1 VDDMSREELLELGE
15 RVLKLAESK
24 GIRDLAV
31 LIRSSKSWMVRFA
44 NNQATII
51 KHWDEVRVSVRIGYK
66 KRIVIGSVT
75 SADVN
80 EIDRALDKFL
90 AIAKV
95 SKENPL
101 YTPLP
106 EGPFKYEPVERSYDK
121 RVLELVNKVDDVIKT
136 AIDEALTSGAK
147 RCAGQLSFGERT
159 KVLVT
164 TGGVKASEIA
174 TSITLTVRGFSD
186 GDASGTGVS
195 CSRTLDDFNPEEAG
209 TRAGRIAKEASK
221 VDNLEA
227 GKYDLILDP
236 LVVSNLFGYV
246 LGATSALGVYM
257 KFSYFTDL
265 LGKEV
270 STSALTIADSPR
282 EPRVLGSTSFD
293 DEGIPTRN
301 TVVIERGVLKS
312 LLHNSMTARLFNV
325 KSTGNAGWI
334 SPSPR
339 VLKVSPGN
347 YKEEELF
354 EEVKRG
360 IYVSNNWY
368 TRYQNYREGTFS
380 SVCRDGVFYVESGEL
395 KFAVRGLR
403 ISDNFLSLLK
413 NVKALSNKL
422 YHVYWWESA
431 LPSIIPYVLVSN
443 VNITKALF

>member
-1 VDDMSREELLELGE
+1 MEGDELLELGE
-15 RVLKLAESK
+15 RILELAEGK
-24 GIRDLAV
+24 GVRDLAV
-31 LIRSSKSWMVRFA
+31 LIRSSRSWMVRFA
-44 NNQATII
+44 NNQATIV
-51 KHWDEVRVSVRIGYK
+51 KHWDEVGVRVRIGYK
-66 KRIVIGSVT
+66 RRVVIGNIT
-75 SADVN
+75 STDIK

-95 SKENPL
+95 SRENPL

-106 EGPFKYEPVERSYDK
+106 KGPFKYELVEGSYDK
-121 RVLELVNKVDDVIKT
+121 RVLELVDKIDDIVKT
-136 AIDEALTSGAK
+136 AINEALANGAK
-147 RCAGQLSFGERT
+147 RCAGQLSFGGGI
-159 KVLVT
+159 KALVT
-164 TGGVKASEIA
+164 TGGVKVSESS

-195 CSRTLDDFNPEEAG
+195 CSRTLSNFNPEEAG
-209 TRAGRIAKEASK
+209 AKAGRIARDASK
-221 VDNLEA
+221 VGNLEV

-246 LGATSALGVYM
+246 LEAASGLGVYM

-270 STSALTIADSPR
+270 STDILTITDSPK
-282 EPRVLGSTSFD
+282 EPGVLGSTSFD
-293 DEGIPTRN
+293 DEGVPTQN
-301 TVVIERGVLKS
+301 TVVIERGVLKN

-325 KSTGNAGWI
+325 SSTGNAGWI
-334 SPSPR
+334 APTPR
-339 VLKVSPGN
+339 VLKVSPGD
-347 YKEEELF
+347 YGEEELF
-354 EEVKRG
+354 EEIRRG
-360 IYVSNNWY
+360 IYISNNWY

-380 SVCRDGVFYVESGEL
+380 SVCRDGVFYVEDGEFR
-395 KFAVRGLR
+395 FAVRGLR

-431 LPSIIPYVLVSN
+431 LPSLSPYVLVSN